1 MRLALLAWPRN
12 GSSAGVL
19 NAVDALRQLIFEP
32 VRLRDARPAGHEVEH
47 RPVAAVMRPGV
58 PEVRWFTPSAR
69 TPHARQ
75 TVRVWRK
82 EEVAAKLSKR
92 VAPTT
97 AASAAQ
103 LLAR

>member
-1 MRLALLAWPRN
+1 LRLALLAWPRN

-47 RPVAAVMRPGV
+47 RPAAAVMRPGV
-58 PEVRWFTPSAR
+58 PEVRWFTPSAADS
-69 TPHARQ
+69 ARAPKRSG
-75 TVRVWRK
+75 VA

-92 VAPTT
+92 VAATT
-97 AASAAQ
+97 GGISGTI
-103 LLAR
+103 